1 MARIVTVEVEPGIIW
16 LAVPEAD
23 LRILCGCP
31 ADSVKHL
38 MRRGL
43 IRPINVGGVMCE
55 TGPNAILLSDVMV
68 QNGDV
73 CNLAEFPVLQMF
85 YRQGLLLPGHPNN
98 SGAKPILIGRRDQV
112 EAQMQYIYRGNYG
125 LISEHELIAAGVPA
139 AQAHDMMRL
148 KLKFAFGRIQH
159 PRELLQGMILD
170 DRSMDVKNGVTIR
183 RTAMNVF
190 EVAYGDETASIDLN
204 LPPHRSHDC
213 PYPLGSYQFRR
224 DYFAVVHLGEG
235 DGWDIRRP
243 SMGSVVVFQG
253 RIYLI
258 DAGPNLEHSLTALG
272 IGINE
277 IEGIFH
283 THGHDD
289 HFAGLTTLMQADHRI
304 KYFAVPMV
312 RHSVAKK
319 LSALLSIEEREFE
332 DYFDV
337 HDLDLGRWNDVDGMD
352 VKPLFSPHPVENTVF
367 RFRAMGAGGL
377 RTYAHYADLVGL
389 EVLDGF
395 VTDDEARPGL
405 SRAAFDAVVADY
417 HEPADIKKI
426 DIGGGLIHGVAGDF
440 RHDRSGKILL
450 AHTSQP
456 LTAEQKRIG
465 SGASFGTVD
474 VLISAHRDFLG
485 RTAYKT
491 LSAYFPQVNPDRI
504 EAILNGPMRTFNPET
519 ILYKAGQKQDC
530 IWLLLTGQVEML
542 HDVSDFRAVLSA
554 GALLGELTGLHGL
567 PAAET
572 CRAVSFVQ
580 VLEISCDVYTTFV
593 RRHQLFSGISRLM
606 EGRDF
611 LSRTWLLGG
620 VVSTDA
626 LNALAQEMRLTHYE
640 PGATIDHS
648 ERTVGLIRSGRVSR
662 RLGDSIIEELGAGDF
677 FGEEAAVFDAPG
689 ITRLRAEVATDIF
702 SIPAVHLGAIP
713 NVRWKL
719 FETFE
724 RRNRQE
730 SALSA
735 TGQAFLSWHD
745 EYSVNIQRIDAQHR
759 RLFATANRLLDAV
772 EGNRGREETAAALEF
787 LIGYTRYH
795 FAEEEVLLQRYG
807 YENFDDHAGRHVRLL
822 SQVGELEARMRT
834 DAVDAVELLEF
845 LRGWIVNH
853 ILIEDR
859 KYAAVLNAAG
869 VY

>member
-1 MARIVTVEVEPGIIW
+1 MASIVTIEIEPGIIW
-16 LAVPEAD
+16 LAVPDAD

-68 QNGDV
+68 QNGEV

-98 SGAKPILIGRRDQV
+98 SGAKPILIGRREQV

-125 LISEHELIAAGVPA
+125 LISDLELMEAGVPVD
-139 AQAHDMMRL
+139 QAREMMRL

-159 PRELLQGMILD
+159 PRELLNGLILD
-170 DRSMDVKNGVTIR
+170 DRPMEIKNGVTIR
-183 RTAMNVF
+183 RVTLNVF
-190 EVAYGDETASIDLN
+190 EVSYGDETATIDLN
-204 LPPHRSHDC
+204 LAPHRSHDC
-213 PYPLGSYQFRR
+213 PYPLGSFQFRR

-253 RIYLI
+253 RVYLV
-258 DAGPNLEHSLTALG
+258 DAGPNLDHSLTALG

-289 HFAGLTTLMQADHRI
+289 HFAGLTSLMQADHRI

-319 LSALLSIEEREFE
+319 LSALLSIEESEFHE
-332 DYFDV
+332 YFDV
-337 HDLDLGRWNDVDGMD
+337 HDLVLGQWNDIDGMD
-352 VKPLFSPHPVENTVF
+352 VKPLFSPHPVENTIF
-367 RFRAMGAGGL
+367 QFRAMGAGGL
-377 RTYAHYADLVGL
+377 RTYAHYADLVSL
-389 EVLDGF
+389 SVLKGF
-395 VTDDEARPGL
+395 VTDDETKPGL
-405 SRAAFDAVVADY
+405 SQAALDQVVANY
-417 HEPADIKKI
+417 HEPADIKKV
-426 DIGGGLIHGVAGDF
+426 DIGGGMIHGVATDF
-440 RHDRSGKILL
+440 IADTSGKILL
-450 AHTSQP
+450 AHTAQA
-456 LTAEQKRIG
+456 LTPEQKRIG

-485 RTAYKT
+485 RTAFKLLT
-491 LSAYFPQVNPDRI
+491 AYFPQVNPDHI
-504 EAILNGPMRTFNPET
+504 EAILNGPMRMFNPET
-519 ILYKAGQKQDC
+519 IIYKNAQPQDC
-530 IWLLLTGQVEML
+530 IYLLLTGQVEML
-542 HDVSDFRAVLSA
+542 DEDGEARAALSA
-554 GALLGELTGLHGL
+554 GALLGEMTGLHGL

-580 VLEISCDVYTTFV
+580 VLEIPCDVYTTFV
-593 RRHQLFSGISRLM
+593 LRHQLFSGISTLM
-606 EGRDF
+606 EGREF

-620 VVSTDA
+620 VVSTGT
-626 LNALAQEMRLTHYE
+626 LNALTKSMRRRVYE
-640 PGATIDHS
+640 AGSFIDHN
-648 ERTVGLIRSGRVSR
+648 ERAVGLIRSGRVSR
-662 RLGDSIIEELGAGDF
+662 VLGGEVIETLGAGEF

-689 ITRLRAEVATDIF
+689 IARLRTEEPTEIH
-702 SIPAVHLGAIP
+702 SIPANLLGAIP

-730 SALSA
+730 SSVS
-735 TGQAFLSWHD
+735 QAGRTMLAWND
-745 EYSVNIQRIDAQHR
+745 EYSINIQQIDAQHR
-759 RLFATANRLLDAV
+759 RLFATANHLLDAV
-772 EGNRGREETAAALEF
+772 ESERSREEVAAALDF
-787 LIGYTRYH
+787 LITYTKYH
-795 FAEEEVLLQRYG
+795 FAEEEALMQRYG
-807 YENFDDHAGRHVRLL
+807 YSDTPEHKQRHVKLTK
-822 SQVGELEARMRT
+822 QVLELEERIAREP
-834 DAVDAVELLEF
+834 VQAVEVLEF
-845 LRGWIVNH
+845 LHDWIVTH

-859 KYAAVLNAAG
+859 KYAAALNAAG